1 MALDGIFLH
10 FLKQEIER
18 EALGARVEKVSQP
31 SREELVLSL
40 RSRAGSGSHTGALKL
55 LLSVRS
61 NSPRLHFTNYAPDNP
76 QKPPMLCMLLRKTLV
91 GAVLT
96 GLRQVGL
103 DRVLFLDFDASNE
116 IGDRVHP
123 SLCIEIMA
131 RHSNIILLNENGVVV
146 DAVKRI
152 DATKSS
158 VREIL
163 PGTPYELPPA
173 QEKGNFLEERA
184 EDAYRRILLE
194 GDARLSTALL
204 HSLQG
209 VSPIVCRELAF
220 RTAGEDLP
228 VSSLDLQQKQALT
241 QELEALCTRVREGR
255 AEPEMVLDQEKKPV
269 DFAFFSIRQYGAL
282 MRTRA
287 YTALSPLLDD
297 FYTERDRAER
307 TKQRAQDLFRLVT
320 STMERIT
327 RRLNAQRAELAAS
340 EDREALRIR
349 AELINAYQY
358 ALEKG
363 APFYEVENYYD
374 GNRLLRIPADPALSP
389 AHNAQKYYKE
399 YRKAQTAQKVLTGQI
414 AAGEQELQYMESVF
428 DALSRSQSE
437 RELLEI
443 REELASSGYLKIRR
457 GANGAKQKAPK
468 ALPPMEFCTDDGFTV
483 LVGRNNVQNDK
494 LSLKT
499 AAKEN
504 LWLHT
509 KNIPGSHVI
518 LVTGGR
524 EPSEQALL
532 QAAQLAA
539 WFSRA
544 RESSSVPVDYTPVRM
559 LRKPQGARPGKVI
572 YDTYRTVS
580 VRPSGELAQRLQKGK
595 EHL

>member
-10 FLKQEIER
+10 FIKREIER

-31 SREELVLSL
+31 SKEELVLSL
-40 RSRAGSGSHTGALKL
+40 RSRAGAYKL

-61 NSPRLHFTNYAPDNP
+61 NSPRLHFTDHAPDNP
-76 QKPPMLCMLLRKTLV
+76 QTPPMLCMLLRKTLV

-123 SLCIEIMA
+123 CLCIEIMA
-131 RHSNIILLNENGVVV
+131 RHSNIILLDEAGLVV

-163 PGTPYELPPA
+163 PGVPYELPPA
-173 QEKGNFLEERA
+173 QEKADLLRESAAAACDRVLA
-184 EDAYRRILLE
+184 EGE
-194 GDARLSTALL
+194 ARLSAALL

-209 VSPIVCRELAF
+209 VSPLVCREMAF
-220 RTAGEDLP
+220 RAAGDDPP
-228 VSSLDLQQKQALT
+228 VSALSST
-241 QELEALCTRVREGR
+241 QRERLAQVLEALCERVRSGGP
-255 AEPEMVLDQEKKPV
+255 EPEMAVDQEGKPV
-269 DFAFFSIRQYGAL
+269 DFAFLPIRQYGSL
-282 MRTRA
+282 MRPRA
-287 YTALSPLLDD
+287 YPTLSALLDD

-307 TKQRAQDLFRLVT
+307 TRQRAQDLFRLLT

-374 GNRLLRIPADPALSP
+374 GNRLLRIPADPALTP
-389 AHNAQKYYKE
+389 ARNAQKYYKE
-399 YRKAQTAQKVLTGQI
+399 YRKAQTAQKVLTEQI
-414 AAGEQELQYMESVF
+414 SAGEQEFQYIESVF

-437 RELLEI
+437 RELAEI
-443 REELASSGYLKIRR
+443 RAELAAGGYLKTRR
-457 GANGAKQKAPK
+457 GAGGKQKAPK
-468 ALPPMEFCTDDGFTV
+468 ALPPMAFRTDDGFTV
-483 LVGRNNVQNDK
+483 LVGRNNVQNDR

-499 AAKEN
+499 AAKTD

-518 LVTGGR
+518 LVTDGR
-524 EPSEQALL
+524 EPSEQSLV

-572 YDTYRTVS
+572 YDTYRTLS
-580 VRPSGELAQRLQKGK
+580 VRPSGALAQRLA
-595 EHL
+595 EVR

>member
-31 SREELVLSL
+31 SKEELVLSL
-40 RSRAGSGSHTGALKL
+40 RNRTGAYKL

-61 NSPRLHFTNYAPDNP
+61 NSPRVHFTKYAPDNP
-76 QKPPMLCMLLRKTLV
+76 QTPPMLCMLLRKTLV

-131 RHSNIILLNENGVVV
+131 RHSNIILLDENGTVI

-152 DATKSS
+152 DAAKSS

-163 PGTPYELPPA
+163 PGVPYELPPA
-173 QEKGNFLEERA
+173 QDKVNLLQ
-184 EDAYRRILLE
+184 EDARAAYERVLAQGE
-194 GDARLSTALL
+194 ARLSAALL

-209 VSPIVCRELAF
+209 VSPIVCRELAN
-220 RTAGEDLP
+220 RAAGEDLL
-228 VSSLDLQQKQALT
+228 VSSLSLAQKSILL
-241 QELEALCTRVREGR
+241 QELEALLKRVRGGSP
-255 AEPEMVLDQEKKPV
+255 EPEMVLDQEGKPV
-269 DFAFFSIRQYGAL
+269 DFAFLPVGQYGSL
-282 MRTRA
+282 MHVRA
-287 YTALSPLLDD
+287 YPELSALLDD

-307 TKQRAQDLFRLVT
+307 TKQRAHDLFRLLT

-340 EDREALRIR
+340 EDREELRIR

-363 APFYEVENYYD
+363 APFYDVENYYD
-374 GNRLLRIPADPALSP
+374 ENRILRIPADPALTP
-389 AHNAQKYYKE
+389 ARNAQKYYKE
-399 YRKAQTAQKVLTGQI
+399 YRKAQTAQRVLTEQI
-414 AAGEQELQYMESVF
+414 ATGEQELQYIESVF

-437 RELLEI
+437 RELAEI
-443 REELASSGYLKIRR
+443 REELAAGGYLKRR
-457 GANGAKQKAPK
+457 RSAKQKAPK
-468 ALPPMEFCTDDGFTV
+468 ALPPMEFCTDDGFSI

-494 LSLKT
+494 LSLKM
-499 AAKEN
+499 AAKN
-504 LWLHT
+504 DLWLHT

-524 EPSEQALL
+524 EPSGEALV

-572 YDTYRTVS
+572 YDTYRTLS
-580 VRPSGELAQRLQKGK
+580 VRPSGELAQRLAQHK
-595 EHL
+595 

>member
-1 MALDGIFLH
+1 MALDGIFLY

-31 SREELVLSL
+31 SKEELVLSL
-40 RSRAGSGSHTGALKL
+40 RNRTGAYKL

-61 NSPRLHFTNYAPDNP
+61 NSPRVHFTKYAPDNP
-76 QKPPMLCMLLRKTLV
+76 QTPPMLCMLLRKTLV

-96 GLRQVGL
+96 GLRQAGL

-131 RHSNIILLNENGVVV
+131 RHSNIILLDENGTVI

-152 DATKSS
+152 DAAKSS

-163 PGTPYELPPA
+163 PGVPYELPPA
-173 QEKGNFLEERA
+173 QDKVNLLQ
-184 EDAYRRILLE
+184 EDARAAYERVLAQGE
-194 GDARLSTALL
+194 ARLSAALL

-209 VSPIVCRELAF
+209 VSPIVCREFAN
-220 RTAGEDLP
+220 RAAGEDLL
-228 VSSLDLQQKQALT
+228 VSSLSLAQKSILL
-241 QELEALCTRVREGR
+241 QELEALLKRVRGGSP
-255 AEPEMVLDQEKKPV
+255 EPEMVLDQEGKPV
-269 DFAFFSIRQYGAL
+269 DFAFLPVGQYGSL
-282 MRTRA
+282 MNVRA
-287 YTALSPLLDD
+287 YPELSALLDD

-307 TKQRAQDLFRLVT
+307 TKQRAQDLFRLLT
-320 STMERIT
+320 STIERIT

-340 EDREALRIR
+340 EDREELRIR

-358 ALEKG
+358 TLEKG
-363 APFYEVENYYD
+363 APFYDVENYYD
-374 GNRLLRIPADPALSP
+374 ANRILRIPADPALTP
-389 AHNAQKYYKE
+389 ARNAQKYYKE
-399 YRKAQTAQKVLTGQI
+399 YRKAQTAQRVLTEQI
-414 AAGEQELQYMESVF
+414 ATGEQELQYIESVF

-437 RELLEI
+437 RELAEI
-443 REELASSGYLKIRR
+443 REELAAGGYLKRR
-457 GANGAKQKAPK
+457 RSAKQKAPK
-468 ALPPMEFCTDDGFTV
+468 ALPPMEFCTDDGFSI

-494 LSLKT
+494 LSLKM
-499 AAKEN
+499 AAKN
-504 LWLHT
+504 DLWLHT

-524 EPSEQALL
+524 EPSGEALV

-572 YDTYRTVS
+572 YDTYRTLS
-580 VRPSGELAQRLQKGK
+580 VRPSGELAQRLAQHK
-595 EHL
+595 

>member
-31 SREELVLSL
+31 SKEELVLSL
-40 RSRAGSGSHTGALKL
+40 RNRTGAYKL

-61 NSPRLHFTNYAPDNP
+61 NSPRVHFTKYAPDNP
-76 QKPPMLCMLLRKTLV
+76 QTPPMLCMLLRKTLV

-96 GLRQVGL
+96 GLRQAGL

-131 RHSNIILLNENGVVV
+131 RHSNIILLDENGTVI

-152 DATKSS
+152 DAAKSS

-163 PGTPYELPPA
+163 PGVPYELPPA
-173 QEKGNFLEERA
+173 QDKVNLLQ
-184 EDAYRRILLE
+184 EDARAAYERVLAQGE
-194 GDARLSTALL
+194 ARLSAALL

-209 VSPIVCRELAF
+209 MSPIVCRELAN
-220 RTAGEDLP
+220 RAAGEDLLVP
-228 VSSLDLQQKQALT
+228 SLSLAQNSILL
-241 QELEALCTRVREGR
+241 QELEALLKRVRGGSP
-255 AEPEMVLDQEKKPV
+255 EPEMVLDQEGKPV
-269 DFAFFSIRQYGAL
+269 DFAFLPVGQYGSL
-282 MRTRA
+282 MNVRA
-287 YTALSPLLDD
+287 YPELSALLDD

-307 TKQRAQDLFRLVT
+307 TKQRAQDLFRLLT

-340 EDREALRIR
+340 EDREELRIR

-358 ALEKG
+358 TLEKG
-363 APFYEVENYYD
+363 APFYDVENYYD
-374 GNRLLRIPADPALSP
+374 ENRILRIPADPALTP
-389 AHNAQKYYKE
+389 ARNAQKYYKE
-399 YRKAQTAQKVLTGQI
+399 YRKAQTAQRVLTEQI
-414 AAGEQELQYMESVF
+414 ATGEQELQYIESVF

-437 RELLEI
+437 RELAEI
-443 REELASSGYLKIRR
+443 REELAAGGYLKRR
-457 GANGAKQKAPK
+457 RSAKQKAPK
-468 ALPPMEFCTDDGFTV
+468 ALPPMEFCTDDGFSI

-494 LSLKT
+494 LSLKM
-499 AAKEN
+499 AAKN
-504 LWLHT
+504 DLWLHT

-524 EPSEQALL
+524 EPSGEALV

-572 YDTYRTVS
+572 YDTYRTLS
-580 VRPSGELAQRLQKGK
+580 VRPSGELAQRLAQHK
-595 EHL
+595 

>member
-31 SREELVLSL
+31 SKEELVLSL
-40 RSRAGSGSHTGALKL
+40 RNRTGAYKL

-61 NSPRLHFTNYAPDNP
+61 NSPRVHFTKYAPDNP
-76 QKPPMLCMLLRKTLV
+76 QTPPMLCMLLRKTLV

-96 GLRQVGL
+96 GLRQAGL

-131 RHSNIILLNENGVVV
+131 RHSNIILLDENGVVI

-152 DATKSS
+152 DAAKSS

-163 PGTPYELPPA
+163 PGVPYELPPT
-173 QEKGNFLEERA
+173 QDKVNLLQ
-184 EDAYRRILLE
+184 EDARAAYERVLPE
-194 GDARLSTALL
+194 GEARLSAALL

-209 VSPIVCRELAF
+209 VSPIVCRELAN
-220 RTAGEDLP
+220 RAAGEDLL
-228 VSSLDLQQKQALT
+228 VSSLSLAQKSILL
-241 QELEALCTRVREGR
+241 QELEALLKRVRGGSP
-255 AEPEMVLDQEKKPV
+255 EPEMVLDQEGKPV
-269 DFAFFSIRQYGAL
+269 DFAFLPVGQYGSL
-282 MRTRA
+282 MHVRA
-287 YTALSPLLDD
+287 YPELSALLDD

-307 TKQRAQDLFRLVT
+307 TKQRAQDLFRLLT

-340 EDREALRIR
+340 EDREELRIR

-358 ALEKG
+358 TLEKG
-363 APFYEVENYYD
+363 APFYDVENYYD
-374 GNRLLRIPADPALSP
+374 ENRILRIPADPALTP
-389 AHNAQKYYKE
+389 ARNAQKYYKE
-399 YRKAQTAQKVLTGQI
+399 YRKAQTAQRVLTEQI
-414 AAGEQELQYMESVF
+414 AAGEQELQYIESVF

-437 RELLEI
+437 RELAEI
-443 REELASSGYLKIRR
+443 REELAAGGYLKRR
-457 GANGAKQKAPK
+457 RSAKQKAPK
-468 ALPPMEFCTDDGFTV
+468 ALPPMEFCTDDGFSI

-494 LSLKT
+494 LSLKM
-499 AAKEN
+499 AAKN
-504 LWLHT
+504 DLWLHT

-524 EPSEQALL
+524 EPSGEALV

-572 YDTYRTVS
+572 YDTYRTLS
-580 VRPSGELAQRLQKGK
+580 VRPSGELAQRLARHK
-595 EHL
+595 

>member
-31 SREELVLSL
+31 SKEELVLSL
-40 RSRAGSGSHTGALKL
+40 RNRTGAYKL

-61 NSPRLHFTNYAPDNP
+61 NSPRVHFTKYAPDNP
-76 QKPPMLCMLLRKTLV
+76 QTPPMLCMLLRKTLV

-96 GLRQVGL
+96 GLRQAGL

-131 RHSNIILLNENGVVV
+131 RHSNIILLGENGTVI

-152 DATKSS
+152 DAAKSS

-163 PGTPYELPPA
+163 PGVPYELPPA
-173 QEKGNFLEERA
+173 QDKVNLLQ
-184 EDAYRRILLE
+184 EDARAAYERVLAQGE
-194 GDARLSTALL
+194 ARLSAALL

-209 VSPIVCRELAF
+209 VSPIVCRELAS
-220 RTAGEDLP
+220 RAAGEDLL
-228 VSSLDLQQKQALT
+228 VSSLSLAQKSILL
-241 QELEALCTRVREGR
+241 QELEALLKRVRGGSP
-255 AEPEMVLDQEKKPV
+255 EPEMVLDQEGKPV
-269 DFAFFSIRQYGAL
+269 DFAFLPVGQYGSL
-282 MRTRA
+282 MHARA
-287 YTALSPLLDD
+287 YPELSALLDD

-307 TKQRAQDLFRLVT
+307 TKQRAQDLFRMLT

-340 EDREALRIR
+340 EDREELRIR

-358 ALEKG
+358 TLEKG
-363 APFYEVENYYD
+363 APFYDVENYYD
-374 GNRLLRIPADPALSP
+374 ENRILRIPADPALTP
-389 AHNAQKYYKE
+389 ARNAQKYYKE
-399 YRKAQTAQKVLTGQI
+399 YRKAQTAQRVLTEQI
-414 AAGEQELQYMESVF
+414 AAGEQELQYIESVF

-437 RELLEI
+437 RELAEI
-443 REELASSGYLKIRR
+443 REELAAGGYLKRR
-457 GANGAKQKAPK
+457 RSAKQKAPK
-468 ALPPMEFCTDDGFTV
+468 ALPPMEFCTDDGFSI

-494 LSLKT
+494 LSLKM
-499 AAKEN
+499 AAKN
-504 LWLHT
+504 DLWLHT

-524 EPSEQALL
+524 EPSGEALV

-572 YDTYRTVS
+572 YDTYRTLS
-580 VRPSGELAQRLQKGK
+580 VRPSGELAQRLAQHK
-595 EHL
+595 

>member
-1 MALDGIFLH
+1 MIMALDGIFLH

-31 SREELVLSL
+31 AKEELVLSL
-40 RSRAGSGSHTGALKL
+40 RSRSGAYKL

-61 NSPRLHFTNYAPDNP
+61 NSPRLHFTQHAPDNP
-76 QKPPMLCMLLRKTLV
+76 QTPPMLCMLLRKTLV

-131 RHSNIILLNENGVVV
+131 RHSNIILLNENGIVV

-152 DATKSS
+152 DTTKSS

-163 PGTPYELPPA
+163 PGVPYELPPA
-173 QEKGNFLEERA
+173 QEKADLLR
-184 EDAYRRILLE
+184 EDASAVCYRVLLE
-194 GDARLSTALL
+194 ADTRLSAALL
-204 HSLQG
+204 HALQG

-220 RTAGEDLP
+220 RAAGEELP
-228 VSSLDLQQKQALT
+228 VSTLTPAQKERLAETLEDLC
-241 QELEALCTRVREGR
+241 ERVRCGGP
-255 AEPEMVLDQEKKPV
+255 EPEMILDQEGKPV
-269 DFAFFSIRQYGAL
+269 DFAFLPIRQYGTL
-282 MRTRA
+282 MQTRA
-287 YTALSPLLDD
+287 YPALSALLDD

-307 TKQRAQDLFRLVT
+307 TKQRAQDLFRLLT

-349 AELINAYQY
+349 AELINACQY

-363 APFYEVENYYD
+363 APFYDVENYYD
-374 GNRLLRIPADPALSP
+374 ENRILRIPADPALTP
-389 AHNAQKYYKE
+389 ARNAQKYYKE
-399 YRKAQTAQKVLTGQI
+399 YRKAQTAQQMLTQQI
-414 AAGEQELQYMESVF
+414 AAGEQEFQYIESVF

-437 RELLEI
+437 RELAEI
-443 REELASSGYLKIRR
+443 REELAAGGYLKRRR
-457 GANGAKQKAPK
+457 GVSRKQKAPK
-468 ALPPMEFCTDDGFTV
+468 ALPPMEFRTDDGFTV
-483 LVGRNNVQNDK
+483 LIGRNNVQNDR

-499 AAKEN
+499 AARTD

-509 KNIPGSHVI
+509 RNIPGSHVI
-518 LVTGGR
+518 LVTAGR
-524 EPSEQALL
+524 EPGEEALV

-544 RESSSVPVDYTPVRM
+544 RESSAVPVDYTPVRM
-559 LRKPQGARPGKVI
+559 LRKPQGAPPGKVI
-572 YDTYRTVS
+572 YDTCRTLS
-580 VRPSGELAQRLQKGK
+580 VRPSGELAQRLAVVK
-595 EHL
+595 

>member
-31 SREELVLSL
+31 SKEELVLSL
-40 RSRAGSGSHTGALKL
+40 RNRTGAYKL

-61 NSPRLHFTNYAPDNP
+61 NSPRVHFTKYAPDNP
-76 QKPPMLCMLLRKTLV
+76 QTPPMLCMLLRKTLV

-96 GLRQVGL
+96 GLRQAGL

-131 RHSNIILLNENGVVV
+131 RHSNIILLDENGTVI

-152 DATKSS
+152 DAAKSS

-163 PGTPYELPPA
+163 PGVPYELPPA
-173 QEKGNFLEERA
+173 QDKVNLLQ
-184 EDAYRRILLE
+184 EDARAAYERVLPE
-194 GDARLSTALL
+194 GEARLSAALL

-209 VSPIVCRELAF
+209 VSPIVCRELAN
-220 RTAGEDLP
+220 RAAGEDLL
-228 VSSLDLQQKQALT
+228 VSSLSLAQKSILL
-241 QELEALCTRVREGR
+241 QELEALLKRVRGGSP
-255 AEPEMVLDQEKKPV
+255 EPEMVLDQEGKPV
-269 DFAFFSIRQYGAL
+269 DFAFLPVGQYGSL
-282 MRTRA
+282 MHVRA
-287 YTALSPLLDD
+287 YPELSALLDD

-307 TKQRAQDLFRLVT
+307 TKQRAQDLFRLLT

-340 EDREALRIR
+340 EDREELRIR

-358 ALEKG
+358 TLEKG
-363 APFYEVENYYD
+363 APFYDVENYYD
-374 GNRLLRIPADPALSP
+374 ENRILRIPADPALTP
-389 AHNAQKYYKE
+389 ARNAQKYYKE
-399 YRKAQTAQKVLTGQI
+399 YRKAQTAQRVLTEQI
-414 AAGEQELQYMESVF
+414 AAGEQELQYIESVF

-437 RELLEI
+437 RELAEI
-443 REELASSGYLKIRR
+443 REELAAGGYLKRR
-457 GANGAKQKAPK
+457 RSAKQKAPK
-468 ALPPMEFCTDDGFTV
+468 ALPPMEFCTDDGFSI

-494 LSLKT
+494 LSLKM
-499 AAKEN
+499 AAKN
-504 LWLHT
+504 DLWLHT

-524 EPSEQALL
+524 EPSGEALV

-572 YDTYRTVS
+572 YDTYRTLS
-580 VRPSGELAQRLQKGK
+580 VRPSGELAQRLAQHK
-595 EHL
+595 

>member
-1 MALDGIFLH
+1 MAIHMALDGIFLH

-31 SREELVLSL
+31 SKEELVLSL
-40 RSRAGSGSHTGALKL
+40 RNRTGAYKL

-61 NSPRLHFTNYAPDNP
+61 NSPRVHFTKYAPDNP
-76 QKPPMLCMLLRKTLV
+76 QTPPMLCMLLRKTLV

-96 GLRQVGL
+96 GLRQAGL

-131 RHSNIILLNENGVVV
+131 RHSNIILLDENGTVI

-152 DATKSS
+152 DAAKSS

-163 PGTPYELPPA
+163 PGVPYELPPA
-173 QEKGNFLEERA
+173 QDKVNLLQ
-184 EDAYRRILLE
+184 EDARAAYERVLAQGE
-194 GDARLSTALL
+194 ARLSAALL

-209 VSPIVCRELAF
+209 VSPIVCRELAN
-220 RTAGEDLP
+220 RAAGEDLL
-228 VSSLDLQQKQALT
+228 VSSLSLAQKSILL
-241 QELEALCTRVREGR
+241 QELEALLKRVRGGSP
-255 AEPEMVLDQEKKPV
+255 EPEMVLDQEGKPV
-269 DFAFFSIRQYGAL
+269 DFAFLPVGQYGSL
-282 MRTRA
+282 MNVRA
-287 YTALSPLLDD
+287 YPELSALLDD

-307 TKQRAQDLFRLVT
+307 TKQRAQDLFRLLT

-340 EDREALRIR
+340 EDREELRIR

-358 ALEKG
+358 TLEKG
-363 APFYEVENYYD
+363 APFYDVENYYD
-374 GNRLLRIPADPALSP
+374 ANRILRIPADPALTP
-389 AHNAQKYYKE
+389 ARNAQKYYKE
-399 YRKAQTAQKVLTGQI
+399 YRKAQTAQRVLTEQI
-414 AAGEQELQYMESVF
+414 AAGEQELQYIESVF

-437 RELLEI
+437 RELAEI
-443 REELASSGYLKIRR
+443 REELAAGGYLKRR
-457 GANGAKQKAPK
+457 RSAKQKAPK
-468 ALPPMEFCTDDGFTV
+468 ALPPMEFCTDDGFSI

-494 LSLKT
+494 LSLKM
-499 AAKEN
+499 AAKN
-504 LWLHT
+504 DLWLHT

-524 EPSEQALL
+524 EPSGEALV

-572 YDTYRTVS
+572 YDTYRTLS
-580 VRPSGELAQRLQKGK
+580 VRPSGELAQRLARHK
-595 EHL
+595 

>member
-31 SREELVLSL
+31 SKEELVLSL
-40 RSRAGSGSHTGALKL
+40 RNRTGAYKL

-61 NSPRLHFTNYAPDNP
+61 NSPRVHFTKYAPDNP
-76 QKPPMLCMLLRKTLV
+76 QTPPMLCMLLRKTLV

-96 GLRQVGL
+96 GLRQAGL

-131 RHSNIILLNENGVVV
+131 RHSNIILLDENGVVI

-152 DATKSS
+152 DAAKSS

-163 PGTPYELPPA
+163 PGVPYELPPA
-173 QEKGNFLEERA
+173 QDKVNLLQ
-184 EDAYRRILLE
+184 EDARAAYERVLAQGE
-194 GDARLSTALL
+194 ARLSAALL

-209 VSPIVCRELAF
+209 VSPIVCRELAN
-220 RTAGEDLP
+220 RAAGEDLL
-228 VSSLDLQQKQALT
+228 VSSLSLAQKSILL
-241 QELEALCTRVREGR
+241 QELEALLKRVRGGSP
-255 AEPEMVLDQEKKPV
+255 EPEMVLDQEGKPV
-269 DFAFFSIRQYGAL
+269 DFAFLPVGQYGSL
-282 MRTRA
+282 MNVRA
-287 YTALSPLLDD
+287 YPELSALLDD

-307 TKQRAQDLFRLVT
+307 TKQRAQDLFRLLT

-340 EDREALRIR
+340 EDREELRIR

-358 ALEKG
+358 TLEKG
-363 APFYEVENYYD
+363 APFYDVENYYD
-374 GNRLLRIPADPALSP
+374 ENRILRIPADPALTP
-389 AHNAQKYYKE
+389 ARNAQKYYKE
-399 YRKAQTAQKVLTGQI
+399 YRKAQTAQRVLTEQI
-414 AAGEQELQYMESVF
+414 AAGEQELQYIESVF

-437 RELLEI
+437 RELAEI
-443 REELASSGYLKIRR
+443 REELAAGGYLKRR
-457 GANGAKQKAPK
+457 RSAKQKAPK
-468 ALPPMEFCTDDGFTV
+468 ALPPMEFCTDDGFSI

-494 LSLKT
+494 LSLKM
-499 AAKEN
+499 AAKN
-504 LWLHT
+504 DLWLHT

-524 EPSEQALL
+524 EPSGEALV

-572 YDTYRTVS
+572 YDTYRTLS
-580 VRPSGELAQRLQKGK
+580 VRPSGELAQRLAQHK
-595 EHL
+595 

>member
-10 FLKQEIER
+10 FLKQEIEH

-31 SREELVLSL
+31 SKEELVLSL
-40 RSRAGSGSHTGALKL
+40 RNRTGAYKL

-61 NSPRLHFTNYAPDNP
+61 NSPRVHFSKYAPDNP
-76 QKPPMLCMLLRKTLV
+76 QTPPMLCMLLRKTLV

-96 GLRQVGL
+96 GLRQAGL

-131 RHSNIILLNENGVVV
+131 RHSNIILLDENGTVI

-152 DATKSS
+152 DAAKSS

-163 PGTPYELPPA
+163 PGVPYELPPA
-173 QEKGNFLEERA
+173 QDKVNLLQ
-184 EDAYRRILLE
+184 EDARAAYERVLAQGE
-194 GDARLSTALL
+194 ARLSAALL

-209 VSPIVCRELAF
+209 VSPIVCRELAN
-220 RTAGEDLP
+220 RAAGEDLL
-228 VSSLDLQQKQALT
+228 VSSLSLAQKSILL
-241 QELEALCTRVREGR
+241 QELEALLKRVRGGSP
-255 AEPEMVLDQEKKPV
+255 EPEMVLDQEGKPV
-269 DFAFFSIRQYGAL
+269 DFAFLPVGQYGSL
-282 MRTRA
+282 MNVRA
-287 YTALSPLLDD
+287 YPELSALLDD

-307 TKQRAQDLFRLVT
+307 TKQRAQDLFRLLT
-320 STMERIT
+320 NTMERIT

-340 EDREALRIR
+340 EDREELRIR

-358 ALEKG
+358 TLEKG
-363 APFYEVENYYD
+363 APFYDVENYYD
-374 GNRLLRIPADPALSP
+374 ENRILRIPADPALTP
-389 AHNAQKYYKE
+389 ARNAQKYYKE
-399 YRKAQTAQKVLTGQI
+399 YRKAQTAQRVLTEQI
-414 AAGEQELQYMESVF
+414 AAGEQELQYIESVF
-428 DALSRSQSE
+428 DALSRSRSE
-437 RELLEI
+437 RELAEI
-443 REELASSGYLKIRR
+443 REELAAGGYLKRR
-457 GANGAKQKAPK
+457 RSAKQKAPK
-468 ALPPMEFCTDDGFTV
+468 ALPPMEFCTDDGFSI

-494 LSLKT
+494 LSLKM
-499 AAKEN
+499 AAKN
-504 LWLHT
+504 DLWLHT

-518 LVTGGR
+518 LVTGGQ
-524 EPSEQALL
+524 EPSGEALV

-572 YDTYRTVS
+572 YDTYRTLS
-580 VRPSGELAQRLQKGK
+580 VRPSGELAQRLAQHK
-595 EHL
+595 

>member
-31 SREELVLSL
+31 SKEELVLSL
-40 RSRAGSGSHTGALKL
+40 RNRTGAYKL

-61 NSPRLHFTNYAPDNP
+61 NSPRVHFTKYAPDNP
-76 QKPPMLCMLLRKTLV
+76 QTPPMLCMLLRKTLV

-96 GLRQVGL
+96 GLRQAGL

-131 RHSNIILLNENGVVV
+131 RHSNIILLDENGTVI

-152 DATKSS
+152 DAAKSS

-163 PGTPYELPPA
+163 PGVPYELPPA
-173 QEKGNFLEERA
+173 QDKVNLLQ
-184 EDAYRRILLE
+184 EDARAAYERVLPQGE
-194 GDARLSTALL
+194 ARLSAALL

-209 VSPIVCRELAF
+209 VSPIVCRELAN
-220 RTAGEDLP
+220 RAAGEDLL
-228 VSSLDLQQKQALT
+228 VSSLSLAQKSILL
-241 QELEALCTRVREGR
+241 QELEALLKRVRGGSP
-255 AEPEMVLDQEKKPV
+255 EPEMVLDQEGKPV
-269 DFAFFSIRQYGAL
+269 DFAFLPVGQYGSL
-282 MRTRA
+282 MHVRA
-287 YTALSPLLDD
+287 YPELSALLDD

-307 TKQRAQDLFRLVT
+307 TKQRAQDLFRLLT

-327 RRLNAQRAELAAS
+327 RRMNAQRAELAAS
-340 EDREALRIR
+340 EDREELRIR

-358 ALEKG
+358 TLEKG
-363 APFYEVENYYD
+363 APFYDVENYYD
-374 GNRLLRIPADPALSP
+374 ENRILRIPADPALTP
-389 AHNAQKYYKE
+389 ARNAQKYYKE
-399 YRKAQTAQKVLTGQI
+399 YRKAQTAQRVLTEQI
-414 AAGEQELQYMESVF
+414 AAGEQELQYIESVF

-437 RELLEI
+437 RELAEI
-443 REELASSGYLKIRR
+443 REELAAGGYLKRR
-457 GANGAKQKAPK
+457 RSAKQKAPK
-468 ALPPMEFCTDDGFTV
+468 ALPPMEFCTDDGFSI

-494 LSLKT
+494 LSLKM
-499 AAKEN
+499 AAKN
-504 LWLHT
+504 DLWLHT

-524 EPSEQALL
+524 EPSGEALV

-572 YDTYRTVS
+572 YDTYRTLS
-580 VRPSGELAQRLQKGK
+580 VRPSGELAQRLAQHK
-595 EHL
+595 

>member
-10 FLKQEIER
+10 FLKLEIER

-31 SREELVLSL
+31 SKEELVLSL
-40 RSRAGSGSHTGALKL
+40 RSRAGAYKL

-61 NSPRLHFTNYAPDNP
+61 NSPRLHFTKYAPDNP
-76 QKPPMLCMLLRKTLV
+76 QTPPMLCMLLRKTLV

-123 SLCIEIMA
+123 SLCIEVMA
-131 RHSNIILLNENGVVV
+131 RHSNIILMDEHGVVM

-158 VREIL
+158 VREVL
-163 PGTPYELPPA
+163 PGVPYEPPPA
-173 QEKGNFLEERA
+173 QEKVNLLQ
-184 EDAYRRILLE
+184 EDAKDAYERILME
-194 GDARLSTALL
+194 GNARLSAALL
-204 HSLQG
+204 RSLQG

-220 RTAGEDLP
+220 RAAEEDLP
-228 VSSLDLQQKQALT
+228 VSLLGLAQKQMLL
-241 QELEALCTRVREGR
+241 QELEALCERLREGHV
-255 AEPEMVLDQEKKPV
+255 EPEMVLDLEGKPV
-269 DFAFFSIRQYGAL
+269 DFAFFPIRQYASL
-282 MRTRA
+282 MQVRA
-287 YTALSPLLDD
+287 YPQLSALLDD

-307 TKQRAQDLFRLVT
+307 TRQRAQDLFRLLT
-320 STMERIT
+320 STMERIA

-340 EDREALRIR
+340 EDREELRIR

-374 GNRLLRIPADPALSP
+374 GNRLLRIPADPALPP
-389 AHNAQKYYKE
+389 ARNAQKYYKE
-399 YRKAQTAQKVLTGQI
+399 YRKAQTAQKVLTQQI
-414 AAGEQELQYMESVF
+414 AAGEQELQYIESVF

-437 RELLEI
+437 RELAEI
-443 REELASSGYLKIRR
+443 REELAAGGYLKSRR
-457 GANGAKQKAPK
+457 TAKQKAPK
-468 ALPPMEFCTDDGFTV
+468 ALPPMEFRTDDGFTV

-499 AAKEN
+499 AAKN
-504 LWLHT
+504 DLWLHT

-518 LVTGGR
+518 LVTGGQ
-524 EPSEQALL
+524 EPGEETLI

-572 YDTYRTVS
+572 YDTYRTIS
-580 VRPSGELAQRLQKGK
+580 VRPSGALAQRLADNK
-595 EHL
+595 

>member
-31 SREELVLSL
+31 SKEELVLSL
-40 RSRAGSGSHTGALKL
+40 RNRTGAYKL

-61 NSPRLHFTNYAPDNP
+61 NSPRVHFTKYAPDNP
-76 QKPPMLCMLLRKTLV
+76 QTPPMLCMLLRKTLV

-131 RHSNIILLNENGVVV
+131 RHSNIILLDENGVVI

-152 DATKSS
+152 DAAKSS

-163 PGTPYELPPA
+163 PGVPYELPPA
-173 QEKGNFLEERA
+173 QDKVNLLQ
-184 EDAYRRILLE
+184 EDARAAYERVLPE
-194 GDARLSTALL
+194 GEARLSAALL

-209 VSPIVCRELAF
+209 VSPIVCRELAN
-220 RTAGEDLP
+220 RAAGEDLL
-228 VSSLDLQQKQALT
+228 VSSLSLAQKSILL
-241 QELEALCTRVREGR
+241 QELEALLKRVRGGSP
-255 AEPEMVLDQEKKPV
+255 EPEMVLDQEGKPV
-269 DFAFFSIRQYGAL
+269 DFAFLPVGQYGSL
-282 MRTRA
+282 MHVRA
-287 YTALSPLLDD
+287 YPELSALLDD

-307 TKQRAQDLFRLVT
+307 TKQRAQDLFRLLT

-340 EDREALRIR
+340 EDREELRIR

-358 ALEKG
+358 TLEKG
-363 APFYEVENYYD
+363 APFYDVENYYD
-374 GNRLLRIPADPALSP
+374 ENRILRIPADPALTP
-389 AHNAQKYYKE
+389 ARNAQKYYKE
-399 YRKAQTAQKVLTGQI
+399 YRKAQTAQRVLTEQI
-414 AAGEQELQYMESVF
+414 ATGEQELQYIESVF

-437 RELLEI
+437 RELAEI
-443 REELASSGYLKIRR
+443 REELAAGGYLKRR
-457 GANGAKQKAPK
+457 RSAKQKAPK
-468 ALPPMEFCTDDGFTV
+468 ALPPMEFCTDDGFSI

-494 LSLKT
+494 LSLKM
-499 AAKEN
+499 AAKN
-504 LWLHT
+504 DLWLHT

-524 EPSEQALL
+524 EPSGEALV

-572 YDTYRTVS
+572 YDTYRTLS
-580 VRPSGELAQRLQKGK
+580 VRPSGELAQRLAQHK
-595 EHL
+595 

>member
-31 SREELVLSL
+31 SKEELVLSL
-40 RSRAGSGSHTGALKL
+40 RNRTGAYKL

-61 NSPRLHFTNYAPDNP
+61 NSPRVHFTKYAPDNP
-76 QKPPMLCMLLRKTLV
+76 QTPPMLCMLLRKTLV

-96 GLRQVGL
+96 GLRQAGL

-131 RHSNIILLNENGVVV
+131 RHSNIILLDENGTVI

-152 DATKSS
+152 DAAKSS

-163 PGTPYELPPA
+163 PGVPYELPPA
-173 QEKGNFLEERA
+173 QDKVNLLQ
-184 EDAYRRILLE
+184 EDARAAYERVLAQGE
-194 GDARLSTALL
+194 ARLSAALL

-209 VSPIVCRELAF
+209 VSPIVCRELAN
-220 RTAGEDLP
+220 RAAGEDLL
-228 VSSLDLQQKQALT
+228 VSSLSLAQKSILL
-241 QELEALCTRVREGR
+241 QELEALLKRVRGGSP
-255 AEPEMVLDQEKKPV
+255 EPEMVLDQEGKPV
-269 DFAFFSIRQYGAL
+269 DFAFLPVGQYGSL
-282 MRTRA
+282 MHVRA
-287 YTALSPLLDD
+287 YPELSALLDD

-307 TKQRAQDLFRLVT
+307 TKQRAQDLFRLLT

-340 EDREALRIR
+340 EDREELRIR

-358 ALEKG
+358 TLEKG
-363 APFYEVENYYD
+363 APFYDVENYYD
-374 GNRLLRIPADPALSP
+374 ENRILRIPADPALTP
-389 AHNAQKYYKE
+389 ARNAQKYYKE
-399 YRKAQTAQKVLTGQI
+399 YRKAQTAQRVLTEQI
-414 AAGEQELQYMESVF
+414 AAGEQELQYIESVF

-437 RELLEI
+437 RELAEI
-443 REELASSGYLKIRR
+443 REELAAGGYLKRR
-457 GANGAKQKAPK
+457 RSAKQKAPK
-468 ALPPMEFCTDDGFTV
+468 ALPPMEFCTDDGFSI

-494 LSLKT
+494 LSLKM
-499 AAKEN
+499 AAKN
-504 LWLHT
+504 DLWLHT

-524 EPSEQALL
+524 EPSGEALV

-572 YDTYRTVS
+572 YDTYRTLS
-580 VRPSGELAQRLQKGK
+580 VRPSGELAQRLAQHK
-595 EHL
+595 

>member
-10 FLKQEIER
+10 FLKQEIEH

-31 SREELVLSL
+31 SKEELVLSL
-40 RSRAGSGSHTGALKL
+40 RNRTGAYKL

-61 NSPRLHFTNYAPDNP
+61 NSPRVHFTKYAPDNP
-76 QKPPMLCMLLRKTLV
+76 QTPPMLCMLLRKTLV

-96 GLRQVGL
+96 GLRQAGL

-131 RHSNIILLNENGVVV
+131 RHSNIILLDENGTVI

-152 DATKSS
+152 DAAKSS

-163 PGTPYELPPA
+163 PGVPYELPPA
-173 QEKGNFLEERA
+173 QDKVNLLQ
-184 EDAYRRILLE
+184 EDARAAYERVLAQGE
-194 GDARLSTALL
+194 ARLSAALL

-209 VSPIVCRELAF
+209 VSPIVCRELAN
-220 RTAGEDLP
+220 RAAGEDLL
-228 VSSLDLQQKQALT
+228 VSSLSLAQKSILL
-241 QELEALCTRVREGR
+241 QELEALLKRVRGGSP
-255 AEPEMVLDQEKKPV
+255 EPEMVLDQEGKPV
-269 DFAFFSIRQYGAL
+269 DFAFLPVGQYGSL
-282 MRTRA
+282 MNVRA
-287 YTALSPLLDD
+287 YPELSALLDD

-307 TKQRAQDLFRLVT
+307 TKQRAQDLFRLLT
-320 STMERIT
+320 NTMERIT

-340 EDREALRIR
+340 EDREELRIR

-358 ALEKG
+358 TLEKG
-363 APFYEVENYYD
+363 APFYDVENYYD
-374 GNRLLRIPADPALSP
+374 ENRILRIPADPALTP
-389 AHNAQKYYKE
+389 ARNAQKYYKE
-399 YRKAQTAQKVLTGQI
+399 YRKAQTAQRVLTEQI
-414 AAGEQELQYMESVF
+414 AAGEQELQYIESVF
-428 DALSRSQSE
+428 DALSRSRSE
-437 RELLEI
+437 RELAEI
-443 REELASSGYLKIRR
+443 REELAAGGYLKRR
-457 GANGAKQKAPK
+457 RSAKQKAPK
-468 ALPPMEFCTDDGFTV
+468 ALPPMEFCTDDGFSI

-494 LSLKT
+494 LSLKM
-499 AAKEN
+499 AAKN
-504 LWLHT
+504 DLWLHT

-518 LVTGGR
+518 LVTGGQ
-524 EPSEQALL
+524 EPSGEALV

-572 YDTYRTVS
+572 YDTYRTLS
-580 VRPSGELAQRLQKGK
+580 VRPSGELAQRLAQHK
-595 EHL
+595 

>member
-31 SREELVLSL
+31 SKEELVLSL
-40 RSRAGSGSHTGALKL
+40 RNRTGAYKL

-61 NSPRLHFTNYAPDNP
+61 NSPRVHFTKYAPDNP
-76 QKPPMLCMLLRKTLV
+76 QTPPMLCMLLRKTLV

-96 GLRQVGL
+96 GLQQVGL

-131 RHSNIILLNENGVVV
+131 RHSNIILLDENGTVI

-152 DATKSS
+152 DAAKSS

-163 PGTPYELPPA
+163 PGVPYELPPA
-173 QEKGNFLEERA
+173 QDKVNLLQ
-184 EDAYRRILLE
+184 EDARTAYERVLPE
-194 GDARLSTALL
+194 GEARLSAALL

-209 VSPIVCRELAF
+209 VSPIVCRELAS
-220 RTAGEDLP
+220 RAAGEDLP
-228 VSSLDLQQKQALT
+228 VSSLSLAQKDILL
-241 QELEALCTRVREGR
+241 QELEALLKRVRGGSP
-255 AEPEMVLDQEKKPV
+255 EPEMVLQEGKPV
-269 DFAFFSIRQYGAL
+269 DFAFLPVRQYGSL
-282 MRTRA
+282 MNVRA
-287 YTALSPLLDD
+287 YPELSALLDD

-307 TKQRAQDLFRLVT
+307 TKQRAQDLFRLLT

-340 EDREALRIR
+340 EDREELRIR

-358 ALEKG
+358 TLEKG
-363 APFYEVENYYD
+363 APFYDVENYYD
-374 GNRLLRIPADPALSP
+374 ENRILRIPADPALTP
-389 AHNAQKYYKE
+389 ARNAQKYYKE
-399 YRKAQTAQKVLTGQI
+399 YRKAQTAQRVLTEQI
-414 AAGEQELQYMESVF
+414 AAGEQELQYIESVF

-437 RELLEI
+437 RELAEI
-443 REELASSGYLKIRR
+443 REELAAGGYLKRR
-457 GANGAKQKAPK
+457 RSAKQKAPK
-468 ALPPMEFCTDDGFTV
+468 ALPPMEFCTDDGFSV

-494 LSLKT
+494 LSLKM
-499 AAKEN
+499 AAKN
-504 LWLHT
+504 DLWLHT

-524 EPSEQALL
+524 EPSGEALV

-572 YDTYRTVS
+572 YDTYRTLS
-580 VRPSGELAQRLQKGK
+580 VRPSGELAQRLARHK
-595 EHL
+595 

>member
-31 SREELVLSL
+31 SKEELVLSL
-40 RSRAGSGSHTGALKL
+40 RSRAGAYKL

-61 NSPRLHFTNYAPDNP
+61 NSPRLHFTKYAPDNP
-76 QKPPMLCMLLRKTLV
+76 QTPPMLCMLLRKTLV

-123 SLCIEIMA
+123 SLCIEVMA
-131 RHSNIILLNENGVVV
+131 RHSNIILMDERGVVM

-158 VREIL
+158 VREVL
-163 PGTPYELPPA
+163 PGVPYEPPPA
-173 QEKGNFLEERA
+173 QEKVNLLQ
-184 EDAYRRILLE
+184 EDAKDAYERILME
-194 GDARLSTALL
+194 GNARLSAALL
-204 HSLQG
+204 RSLQG

-220 RTAGEDLP
+220 RAAEEDLP
-228 VSSLDLQQKQALT
+228 ISSLGLAQKQMLL
-241 QELEALCTRVREGR
+241 QELEALCERLREGHV
-255 AEPEMVLDQEKKPV
+255 EPEMVLDLEGKPV
-269 DFAFFSIRQYGAL
+269 DFAFFPIRQYASL
-282 MRTRA
+282 MQVRA
-287 YTALSPLLDD
+287 YPQLSALLDD

-307 TKQRAQDLFRLVT
+307 TKQRAQDLFRLLT
-320 STMERIT
+320 STMERIA

-340 EDREALRIR
+340 EDREELRIR

-374 GNRLLRIPADPALSP
+374 ENRLLRIPANPALPP
-389 AHNAQKYYKE
+389 ARNAQKYYKE
-399 YRKAQTAQKVLTGQI
+399 YRKAQTAQKVLTQQI
-414 AAGEQELQYMESVF
+414 AAGEQELQYIESVF

-437 RELLEI
+437 RELAEI
-443 REELASSGYLKIRR
+443 REELASGGYLKSRR
-457 GANGAKQKAPK
+457 TAKQKAPK
-468 ALPPMEFCTDDGFTV
+468 ALPPMEFRTDDGFTV

-499 AAKEN
+499 AAKN
-504 LWLHT
+504 DLWLHT

-518 LVTGGR
+518 LVTGGQ
-524 EPSEQALL
+524 EPGEETLI

-539 WFSRA
+539 WFSQA

-572 YDTYRTVS
+572 YDTYRTIS
-580 VRPSGELAQRLQKGK
+580 VRPSGALAQRLADNK
-595 EHL
+595 

>member
-31 SREELVLSL
+31 SKEELVLSL
-40 RSRAGSGSHTGALKL
+40 RNRTGAYKL

-61 NSPRLHFTNYAPDNP
+61 NSPRVHFTKYAPDNP
-76 QKPPMLCMLLRKTLV
+76 QTPPMLCMLLRKTLV

-96 GLRQVGL
+96 GLRQAGL

-131 RHSNIILLNENGVVV
+131 RHSNIILLDENGTVI

-152 DATKSS
+152 DAAKSS

-163 PGTPYELPPA
+163 PGVPYELPPA
-173 QEKGNFLEERA
+173 QDKVNLLQ
-184 EDAYRRILLE
+184 EDARAAYERVLAQGE
-194 GDARLSTALL
+194 ARLSAALL

-209 VSPIVCRELAF
+209 VSPIVCRELAN
-220 RTAGEDLP
+220 RAAGEDLL
-228 VSSLDLQQKQALT
+228 VSSLSLAQKSILL
-241 QELEALCTRVREGR
+241 QELEALLKRVRGGSP
-255 AEPEMVLDQEKKPV
+255 EPEMVLDQEGKPV
-269 DFAFFSIRQYGAL
+269 DFAFLPVGQYGSL
-282 MRTRA
+282 MHVRA
-287 YTALSPLLDD
+287 YPELSALLDD

-307 TKQRAQDLFRLVT
+307 TKQRAQDLFRLLT

-340 EDREALRIR
+340 EDREELRIR

-358 ALEKG
+358 TLEKG
-363 APFYEVENYYD
+363 APFYDVENYYD
-374 GNRLLRIPADPALSP
+374 ENRILRIPADPALTP
-389 AHNAQKYYKE
+389 ARNAQKYYKE
-399 YRKAQTAQKVLTGQI
+399 YRKAQTAQRVLTEQI
-414 AAGEQELQYMESVF
+414 AAGEQELQYIESVF

-437 RELLEI
+437 RELAEI
-443 REELASSGYLKIRR
+443 REELAAGGYLKRR
-457 GANGAKQKAPK
+457 RSAKQKAPK
-468 ALPPMEFCTDDGFTV
+468 ALPPMEFCTDDGFSI

-494 LSLKT
+494 LSLKM
-499 AAKEN
+499 AAKN
-504 LWLHT
+504 DLWLHT

-524 EPSEQALL
+524 ELSGEALV

-572 YDTYRTVS
+572 YDTYRTLS
-580 VRPSGELAQRLQKGK
+580 VRPSGELAQRLAQHK
-595 EHL
+595 

>member
-31 SREELVLSL
+31 SKEELVLSL
-40 RSRAGSGSHTGALKL
+40 RNRTGAYKL

-61 NSPRLHFTNYAPDNP
+61 NSPRVHFTKYAPDNP
-76 QKPPMLCMLLRKTLV
+76 QTPPMLCMLLRKTLV

-96 GLRQVGL
+96 GLRQAGL

-131 RHSNIILLNENGVVV
+131 RHSNIILLDENGTVI

-152 DATKSS
+152 DAAKSS

-163 PGTPYELPPA
+163 PGVPYELPPA
-173 QEKGNFLEERA
+173 QDKVNLLQ
-184 EDAYRRILLE
+184 EDARAAYERVLPE
-194 GDARLSTALL
+194 GEARLSAALL

-209 VSPIVCRELAF
+209 VSPIVCRELAN
-220 RTAGEDLP
+220 RAAGEDLL
-228 VSSLDLQQKQALT
+228 VSSLSLAQKSILL
-241 QELEALCTRVREGR
+241 QELEALLKRVRGGSP
-255 AEPEMVLDQEKKPV
+255 EPEMVLDQEGKPV
-269 DFAFFSIRQYGAL
+269 DFAFLPVGQYGSL
-282 MRTRA
+282 MHVRA
-287 YTALSPLLDD
+287 YPELSALLDD

-307 TKQRAQDLFRLVT
+307 TKQRAQDLFRLLT

-340 EDREALRIR
+340 EDREELRIR

-358 ALEKG
+358 TLEKG
-363 APFYEVENYYD
+363 APFYDVENYYD
-374 GNRLLRIPADPALSP
+374 ENRILRIPADPALTP
-389 AHNAQKYYKE
+389 ARNAQKYYKE
-399 YRKAQTAQKVLTGQI
+399 YRKAQTAQRVLTEQI
-414 AAGEQELQYMESVF
+414 ATGEQELQYIESVF

-437 RELLEI
+437 RELAEI
-443 REELASSGYLKIRR
+443 REELAAGGYLKRR
-457 GANGAKQKAPK
+457 RSAKQKAPK
-468 ALPPMEFCTDDGFTV
+468 ALPPMEFCTDDGFSI

-494 LSLKT
+494 LSLKM
-499 AAKEN
+499 AAKN
-504 LWLHT
+504 DLWLHT

-524 EPSEQALL
+524 EPSGEALV

-572 YDTYRTVS
+572 YDTYRTLS
-580 VRPSGELAQRLQKGK
+580 VRPSGELAQRLAQHK
-595 EHL
+595 

>member
-31 SREELVLSL
+31 SKEELVLSL
-40 RSRAGSGSHTGALKL
+40 RNRTGAYKL

-61 NSPRLHFTNYAPDNP
+61 NSPRVHFTKYAPDNP
-76 QKPPMLCMLLRKTLV
+76 QTPPMLCMLLRKTLV

-96 GLRQVGL
+96 GLRQAGL
-103 DRVLFLDFDASNE
+103 DRVLFLDFDVSNE

-131 RHSNIILLNENGVVV
+131 RHSNIILLDENGTVI

-152 DATKSS
+152 DAAKSS

-163 PGTPYELPPA
+163 PGVPYELPPA
-173 QEKGNFLEERA
+173 QDKVNLLQ
-184 EDAYRRILLE
+184 EDARAAYERVLAQGE
-194 GDARLSTALL
+194 ARLSAALL

-209 VSPIVCRELAF
+209 VSPIVCRELAN
-220 RTAGEDLP
+220 RAAGEDLL
-228 VSSLDLQQKQALT
+228 VSSLSLAQKSILL
-241 QELEALCTRVREGR
+241 QELEALLKRVRGGSP
-255 AEPEMVLDQEKKPV
+255 EPEMVLDQEGKPV
-269 DFAFFSIRQYGAL
+269 DFAFLPVGQYGSL
-282 MRTRA
+282 MNVRA
-287 YTALSPLLDD
+287 YPELSALLDD

-307 TKQRAQDLFRLVT
+307 TKQRAQDLFRLLT

-340 EDREALRIR
+340 EDREELRIR

-358 ALEKG
+358 TLEKG
-363 APFYEVENYYD
+363 APFYDVENYYD
-374 GNRLLRIPADPALSP
+374 ENRILRIPADPALTP
-389 AHNAQKYYKE
+389 ARNAQKYYKE
-399 YRKAQTAQKVLTGQI
+399 YRKAQTAQRVLTEQI
-414 AAGEQELQYMESVF
+414 ATGEQELQYIESVF

-437 RELLEI
+437 RELAEI
-443 REELASSGYLKIRR
+443 REELAAGGYLKRR
-457 GANGAKQKAPK
+457 RSAKQKAPK
-468 ALPPMEFCTDDGFTV
+468 ALPPMEFCTDDGFSI

-494 LSLKT
+494 LSLKM
-499 AAKEN
+499 AAKN
-504 LWLHT
+504 DLWLHT

-524 EPSEQALL
+524 EPSGEALV

-572 YDTYRTVS
+572 YDTYRTLS
-580 VRPSGELAQRLQKGK
+580 VRPSGELAQRLAQHK
-595 EHL
+595 

>member
-31 SREELVLSL
+31 SKEELVLSL
-40 RSRAGSGSHTGALKL
+40 RNRTGAYKL

-61 NSPRLHFTNYAPDNP
+61 NSPRVHFTKYAPDNP
-76 QKPPMLCMLLRKTLV
+76 QTPPMLCMLLRKTLV

-96 GLRQVGL
+96 GLRQAGL

-131 RHSNIILLNENGVVV
+131 RHSNIILLGENGTVI

-152 DATKSS
+152 DAAKSS

-163 PGTPYELPPA
+163 PGVPYELPPA
-173 QEKGNFLEERA
+173 QDKVNLLQ
-184 EDAYRRILLE
+184 EDARAAYERVLPQGE
-194 GDARLSTALL
+194 ARLSAALL

-209 VSPIVCRELAF
+209 VSPIVCRELAN
-220 RTAGEDLP
+220 RAAGEDLL
-228 VSSLDLQQKQALT
+228 VSSLSLAQKSILL
-241 QELEALCTRVREGR
+241 QELEALLKRVRGGSP
-255 AEPEMVLDQEKKPV
+255 EPEMVLDQEGKPV
-269 DFAFFSIRQYGAL
+269 DFAFLPVGQYGSL
-282 MRTRA
+282 MHVRA
-287 YTALSPLLDD
+287 YPELSALLDD

-307 TKQRAQDLFRLVT
+307 TKQRAQDLFRLLT

-340 EDREALRIR
+340 EDREELRIR

-358 ALEKG
+358 TLEKG
-363 APFYEVENYYD
+363 APFYDVENYYD
-374 GNRLLRIPADPALSP
+374 ENRILRIPADPALTP
-389 AHNAQKYYKE
+389 ARNAQKYYKE
-399 YRKAQTAQKVLTGQI
+399 YRKAQTAQRVLTEQI
-414 AAGEQELQYMESVF
+414 AAGEQELQYIESVF

-437 RELLEI
+437 RELAEI
-443 REELASSGYLKIRR
+443 REELAAGGYLKRR
-457 GANGAKQKAPK
+457 RSAKQKAPK
-468 ALPPMEFCTDDGFTV
+468 ALPPMEFCTDDGFSI

-494 LSLKT
+494 LSLKM
-499 AAKEN
+499 AAKN
-504 LWLHT
+504 DLWLHT

-524 EPSEQALL
+524 EPSGEALV

-572 YDTYRTVS
+572 YDTYRTLS
-580 VRPSGELAQRLQKGK
+580 VRPSGELAQRLAQHK
-595 EHL
+595 

>member
-1 MALDGIFLH
+1 MALDGIYLH
-10 FLKQEIER
+10 FLTQELAR
-18 EALGARVEKVSQP
+18 EAVGARVEKVSQP

-40 RSRAGSGSHTGALKL
+40 RSRAGAYKL

-61 NSPRLHFTNYAPDNP
+61 NSPRLHFTANAPDNP
-76 QKPPMLCMLLRKTLV
+76 QTPPMLCMLLRKALV

-96 GLRQVGL
+96 GLRQIGL

-131 RHSNIILLNENGVVV
+131 RHSNIILLNENGVIV
-146 DAVKRI
+146 DALKRI

-163 PGTPYELPPA
+163 PGLPYTLPPA
-173 QEKGNFLEERA
+173 QDKVNLLLEEGRT
-184 EDAYRRILLE
+184 AYERVLLE
-194 GDARLSTALL
+194 GEARLSAALL
-204 HSLQG
+204 RALQG

-220 RTAGEDLP
+220 QAAGEDLP
-228 VSSLDLQQKQALT
+228 VSALSLVQRESLLHT
-241 QELEALCTRVREGR
+241 LEGLCRLVREGVP
-255 AEPEMVLDQEKKPV
+255 APEMALDQEGKPM
-269 DFAFFSIRQYGAL
+269 DFAFLPIRQYGAL
-282 MRTRA
+282 MQTRA
-287 YTALSPLLDD
+287 YTRLSALLDD

-307 TKQRAQDLFRLVT
+307 TRQRAQDLFHLLN
-320 STMERIT
+320 STMERIA

-340 EDREALRIR
+340 EDREQLRIR
-349 AELINAYQY
+349 AELITAYQY
-358 ALEKG
+358 TLEKG
-363 APFYEVENYYD
+363 APFYDVENYYD
-374 GNRLLRIPADPALSP
+374 ENRILRIPADPALSP
-389 AHNAQKYYKE
+389 ARNAQKYYKD
-399 YRKAQTAQKVLTGQI
+399 YRKAQTAQKVLTEQI
-414 AAGEQELQYMESVF
+414 AAGEQELQYIESVF

-437 RELLEI
+437 RELMEI
-443 REELASSGYLKIRR
+443 REELAAGGYLKSRR
-457 GANGAKQKAPK
+457 SAKQKAPRP
-468 ALPPMEFCTDDGFTV
+468 LPPMEFCTDDGFSI

-499 AAKEN
+499 AAKN
-504 LWLHT
+504 DLWLHT

-518 LVTGGR
+518 LVTGGK
-524 EPSEQALL
+524 EPSEQALV

-572 YDTYRTVS
+572 YDTYRTLS
-580 VRPSGELAQRLQKGK
+580 VHPSEELAQRLAVRTGP
-595 EHL
+595 

>member
-31 SREELVLSL
+31 SKEELVLSL
-40 RSRAGSGSHTGALKL
+40 RNRTGAYKL

-61 NSPRLHFTNYAPDNP
+61 NSPRVHFTKYAPDNP
-76 QKPPMLCMLLRKTLV
+76 QTPPMLCMLLRKTLV

-96 GLRQVGL
+96 GLRQAGL

-131 RHSNIILLNENGVVV
+131 RHSNIILLDENGTVI

-152 DATKSS
+152 DAAKSS

-163 PGTPYELPPA
+163 PGVPYELPPA
-173 QEKGNFLEERA
+173 QDKVNLLQ
-184 EDAYRRILLE
+184 EDARAAYERVLAQGE
-194 GDARLSTALL
+194 ARLSAALL

-209 VSPIVCRELAF
+209 VSPIVCRELAN
-220 RTAGEDLP
+220 RAAGEDLL
-228 VSSLDLQQKQALT
+228 VSSLSLAQKSILL
-241 QELEALCTRVREGR
+241 QELEALLKRVRGGSP
-255 AEPEMVLDQEKKPV
+255 EPEMVLDQEGKPV
-269 DFAFFSIRQYGAL
+269 DFAFLPVGQYGSL
-282 MRTRA
+282 MNVRA
-287 YTALSPLLDD
+287 YPELSALLDD

-307 TKQRAQDLFRLVT
+307 TKQRAQDLFRLLT

-340 EDREALRIR
+340 EDREELRIR

-358 ALEKG
+358 TLEKG
-363 APFYEVENYYD
+363 APFYDVENYYD
-374 GNRLLRIPADPALSP
+374 ENRILRIPADPALTP
-389 AHNAQKYYKE
+389 ARNAQKYYKE
-399 YRKAQTAQKVLTGQI
+399 YRKAQTAQRVLTEQI
-414 AAGEQELQYMESVF
+414 ATGEQELQYIESVF

-437 RELLEI
+437 RELAEI
-443 REELASSGYLKIRR
+443 REELAAGGYLKRR
-457 GANGAKQKAPK
+457 RSAKQKAPK
-468 ALPPMEFCTDDGFTV
+468 ALPPMEFCTDDGFSI

-494 LSLKT
+494 LSLKMV
-499 AAKEN
+499 AKN
-504 LWLHT
+504 DLWLHT

-524 EPSEQALL
+524 EPSGEALV

-572 YDTYRTVS
+572 YDTYRTLS
-580 VRPSGELAQRLQKGK
+580 VRPSGELAQRLARHK
-595 EHL
+595 

>member
-31 SREELVLSL
+31 SKEELVLSL
-40 RSRAGSGSHTGALKL
+40 RNRTGVYKL

-61 NSPRLHFTNYAPDNP
+61 NSPRVHFTQYAPDNP
-76 QKPPMLCMLLRKTLV
+76 QTPPMLCMLLRKTLV

-131 RHSNIILLNENGVVV
+131 RHSNIILLDENGTVI

-152 DATKSS
+152 DAAKSS

-163 PGTPYELPPA
+163 PGVPYELPPA
-173 QEKGNFLEERA
+173 QDKVNLLQ
-184 EDAYRRILLE
+184 EDARTAYERVLPE
-194 GDARLSTALL
+194 GEARLSAALL

-209 VSPIVCRELAF
+209 VSPIVCRELAS
-220 RTAGEDLP
+220 RAAGEDLP
-228 VSSLDLQQKQALT
+228 VSSLSLAQKDILL
-241 QELEALCTRVREGR
+241 QELEALLKRVRGGSP
-255 AEPEMVLDQEKKPV
+255 EPEMVLQEGKPV
-269 DFAFFSIRQYGAL
+269 DFAFLPVRQYGSL
-282 MRTRA
+282 MNVRA
-287 YTALSPLLDD
+287 YPELSALLDD

-307 TKQRAQDLFRLVT
+307 TKQRAQDLFRLLT

-340 EDREALRIR
+340 EDREELRIR

-358 ALEKG
+358 TLEKG
-363 APFYEVENYYD
+363 APFYDVENYYD
-374 GNRLLRIPADPALSP
+374 ENRILRIPADPALTP
-389 AHNAQKYYKE
+389 ARNAQKYYKE
-399 YRKAQTAQKVLTGQI
+399 YRKAQTAQRVLTEQI
-414 AAGEQELQYMESVF
+414 AAGEQELQYIESVF

-437 RELLEI
+437 RELAEI
-443 REELASSGYLKIRR
+443 REELAAGGYLKRR
-457 GANGAKQKAPK
+457 RSAKQKAPK
-468 ALPPMEFCTDDGFTV
+468 ALPPMEFCTDDGFSV

-494 LSLKT
+494 LSLKM
-499 AAKEN
+499 AAKN
-504 LWLHT
+504 DLWLHT

-524 EPSEQALL
+524 EPSGEALV

-572 YDTYRTVS
+572 YDTYRTLS
-580 VRPSGELAQRLQKGK
+580 VRPSGELAQRLAQHK
-595 EHL
+595 

>member
-31 SREELVLSL
+31 SKEELVLSL
-40 RSRAGSGSHTGALKL
+40 RNRTGAYKL

-61 NSPRLHFTNYAPDNP
+61 NSPRVHFTKYAPDNP
-76 QKPPMLCMLLRKTLV
+76 QTPPMLCMLLRKTLV

-96 GLRQVGL
+96 GLRQAGL

-131 RHSNIILLNENGVVV
+131 RHSNIILLDENGTVI

-152 DATKSS
+152 DAAKSS

-163 PGTPYELPPA
+163 PGVPYELPPA
-173 QEKGNFLEERA
+173 QDKVNLLQ
-184 EDAYRRILLE
+184 EDARAAYERVLAQGE
-194 GDARLSTALL
+194 ARLSAALL

-209 VSPIVCRELAF
+209 VSPIVCRELAN
-220 RTAGEDLP
+220 RAAGEDLL
-228 VSSLDLQQKQALT
+228 VSSLSLAQKSILL
-241 QELEALCTRVREGR
+241 QELEALLKRVRGGSP
-255 AEPEMVLDQEKKPV
+255 EPEMVLDQEGKPV
-269 DFAFFSIRQYGAL
+269 DFAFLPVGQYGSL
-282 MRTRA
+282 MNVRA
-287 YTALSPLLDD
+287 YPELSALLDD

-307 TKQRAQDLFRLVT
+307 TKQRAQDLFRLLT

-340 EDREALRIR
+340 KDREELRIR

-358 ALEKG
+358 TLEKG
-363 APFYEVENYYD
+363 APFYDVENYYD
-374 GNRLLRIPADPALSP
+374 ENRILRIPADPALTP
-389 AHNAQKYYKE
+389 ARNAQKYYKE
-399 YRKAQTAQKVLTGQI
+399 YHKAQTAQRVLTEQI
-414 AAGEQELQYMESVF
+414 AAGEQELQYIESVF

-437 RELLEI
+437 RELAEI
-443 REELASSGYLKIRR
+443 REELAAGGYLKRR
-457 GANGAKQKAPK
+457 RSAKQKAPK
-468 ALPPMEFCTDDGFTV
+468 ALPPMEFCTDDGFSI

-494 LSLKT
+494 LSLKM
-499 AAKEN
+499 AAKN
-504 LWLHT
+504 DLWLHT

-524 EPSEQALL
+524 EPSGEALV

-572 YDTYRTVS
+572 YDTYRTLS
-580 VRPSGELAQRLQKGK
+580 VRPSGELAQRLAQHK
-595 EHL
+595 

>member
-31 SREELVLSL
+31 SKEELVLSL
-40 RSRAGSGSHTGALKL
+40 RNRTGAYKL

-61 NSPRLHFTNYAPDNP
+61 NSPRVHFTKYAPDNP
-76 QKPPMLCMLLRKTLV
+76 QTPPMLCMLLRKTLV

-131 RHSNIILLNENGVVV
+131 RHSNIILLDENGTVI

-152 DATKSS
+152 DAAKSS

-163 PGTPYELPPA
+163 PGVPYELPPA
-173 QEKGNFLEERA
+173 QDKVNLLQ
-184 EDAYRRILLE
+184 EDARAAYERVLAQGE
-194 GDARLSTALL
+194 ARLSAALL

-209 VSPIVCRELAF
+209 VSPIVCRELAN
-220 RTAGEDLP
+220 RAAGEDLL
-228 VSSLDLQQKQALT
+228 VSSLSLAQKSILL
-241 QELEALCTRVREGR
+241 QELEALLKRVRGGSP
-255 AEPEMVLDQEKKPV
+255 EPEMVLDQEGKPV
-269 DFAFFSIRQYGAL
+269 DFAFLPVGQYGSL
-282 MRTRA
+282 MHVRA
-287 YTALSPLLDD
+287 YPELSALLDD

-307 TKQRAQDLFRLVT
+307 TKQRAQDLFRLLT

-340 EDREALRIR
+340 EDREELRIR

-358 ALEKG
+358 TLEKG
-363 APFYEVENYYD
+363 APFYDVENYYD
-374 GNRLLRIPADPALSP
+374 ENRILRIPADPALTP
-389 AHNAQKYYKE
+389 ARNAQKYYKE
-399 YRKAQTAQKVLTGQI
+399 YRKAQTAQRVLTEQI
-414 AAGEQELQYMESVF
+414 AAGEQELQYIESVF

-437 RELLEI
+437 RELAEI
-443 REELASSGYLKIRR
+443 REELAAGGYLKRR
-457 GANGAKQKAPK
+457 RSAKQKAPK
-468 ALPPMEFCTDDGFTV
+468 ALPPMEFCTDDGFSI

-494 LSLKT
+494 LSLKM
-499 AAKEN
+499 AAKN
-504 LWLHT
+504 DLWLHT

-524 EPSEQALL
+524 EPSGEALV

-572 YDTYRTVS
+572 YDTYRTLS
-580 VRPSGELAQRLQKGK
+580 VRPSGELAQRLAQHK
-595 EHL
+595 

>member
-31 SREELVLSL
+31 SKEELVLSL
-40 RSRAGSGSHTGALKL
+40 RNRTGAYKL

-61 NSPRLHFTNYAPDNP
+61 NSPRVHFTKYAPDNP
-76 QKPPMLCMLLRKTLV
+76 QTPPMLCMLLRKTLV

-131 RHSNIILLNENGVVV
+131 RHSNIILLDENGTVI

-152 DATKSS
+152 DAAKSS

-163 PGTPYELPPA
+163 PGVPYELPPV
-173 QEKGNFLEERA
+173 QDKVNLLQ
-184 EDAYRRILLE
+184 EDARAAYERVLPE
-194 GDARLSTALL
+194 GEARLSAALL

-209 VSPIVCRELAF
+209 VSPIVCRELAS
-220 RTAGEDLP
+220 RAAGEDLP
-228 VSSLDLQQKQALT
+228 VSSLSLAQKDILL
-241 QELEALCTRVREGR
+241 QELEALLKRVRGGSP
-255 AEPEMVLDQEKKPV
+255 EPEMVLDQEGKPV
-269 DFAFFSIRQYGAL
+269 DFAFLPVGQYGSL
-282 MRTRA
+282 MNVRA
-287 YTALSPLLDD
+287 YPELSTLLDD

-307 TKQRAQDLFRLVT
+307 TKQRAQDLFRLLT

-340 EDREALRIR
+340 EDREELRIR

-358 ALEKG
+358 TLEKG
-363 APFYEVENYYD
+363 APFYDVENYYD
-374 GNRLLRIPADPALSP
+374 ENRILRIPADPALTP
-389 AHNAQKYYKE
+389 ARNAQKYYKE
-399 YRKAQTAQKVLTGQI
+399 YRKAQTAQRVLTEQI
-414 AAGEQELQYMESVF
+414 AAGEQELQYIESVF

-437 RELLEI
+437 RELAEI
-443 REELASSGYLKIRR
+443 REELAAGGYLKRR
-457 GANGAKQKAPK
+457 RSAKQKAPK
-468 ALPPMEFCTDDGFTV
+468 ALPPMEFCTDDGFSI

-494 LSLKT
+494 LSLKM
-499 AAKEN
+499 AAKN
-504 LWLHT
+504 DLWLHT

-524 EPSEQALL
+524 EPSGEALV

-572 YDTYRTVS
+572 YDTYRTLS
-580 VRPSGELAQRLQKGK
+580 VRPSGELAQRLAQHK
-595 EHL
+595 

>member
-31 SREELVLSL
+31 SKEELVLSL
-40 RSRAGSGSHTGALKL
+40 RNRTGAYKL

-61 NSPRLHFTNYAPDNP
+61 NSPRVHFTKYAPDNP
-76 QKPPMLCMLLRKTLV
+76 QTPPMLCMLLRKTLV

-96 GLRQVGL
+96 GLRQAGL

-131 RHSNIILLNENGVVV
+131 RHSNIILLDENGTVI

-152 DATKSS
+152 DAAKSS

-163 PGTPYELPPA
+163 PGVPYELPPA
-173 QEKGNFLEERA
+173 QDKVNLLQ
-184 EDAYRRILLE
+184 EDARAAYERVLPQGE
-194 GDARLSTALL
+194 ARLSAALL

-209 VSPIVCRELAF
+209 VSPIVCRELAN
-220 RTAGEDLP
+220 RAAGEDLL
-228 VSSLDLQQKQALT
+228 VSSLSLAQKSILL
-241 QELEALCTRVREGR
+241 QELEALLKRVRGGSP
-255 AEPEMVLDQEKKPV
+255 EPEMVLDQEGKPV
-269 DFAFFSIRQYGAL
+269 DFAFLSVGQYGSL
-282 MRTRA
+282 MHVRA
-287 YTALSPLLDD
+287 YPELSALLDD

-307 TKQRAQDLFRLVT
+307 TKQRAQDLFRLLT

-340 EDREALRIR
+340 EDREELRIR

-358 ALEKG
+358 TLEKG
-363 APFYEVENYYD
+363 APFYDVENYYD
-374 GNRLLRIPADPALSP
+374 ENRILRIPADPALTP
-389 AHNAQKYYKE
+389 ARNAQKYYKE
-399 YRKAQTAQKVLTGQI
+399 YRKAQTAQRVLTEQI
-414 AAGEQELQYMESVF
+414 AAGEQELQYIESVF

-437 RELLEI
+437 RELAEI
-443 REELASSGYLKIRR
+443 REELAAGGYLKRR
-457 GANGAKQKAPK
+457 RSAKQKAPK
-468 ALPPMEFCTDDGFTV
+468 ALPPMEFCTDDGFSI

-494 LSLKT
+494 LSLKM
-499 AAKEN
+499 AAKN
-504 LWLHT
+504 DLWLHT

-524 EPSEQALL
+524 EPSGEALV

-572 YDTYRTVS
+572 YDTYRTLS
-580 VRPSGELAQRLQKGK
+580 VRPSGELAQRLAQHK
-595 EHL
+595 

>member
-31 SREELVLSL
+31 SKEELVLSL
-40 RSRAGSGSHTGALKL
+40 RNRTGAYKL

-61 NSPRLHFTNYAPDNP
+61 NSPRVHFTKYAPDNP
-76 QKPPMLCMLLRKTLV
+76 QTPPMLCMLLRKTLV

-96 GLRQVGL
+96 GLRQAGL

-131 RHSNIILLNENGVVV
+131 RHSNIILLDENGTVI

-152 DATKSS
+152 DAAKSS

-163 PGTPYELPPA
+163 PGVPYELPPA
-173 QEKGNFLEERA
+173 QDKVNLLQ
-184 EDAYRRILLE
+184 EDARAAYERVLAQGE
-194 GDARLSTALL
+194 ARLSAALL

-209 VSPIVCRELAF
+209 VSPIVCRELAN
-220 RTAGEDLP
+220 RAAGEDLL
-228 VSSLDLQQKQALT
+228 VSSLSLAQKSILL
-241 QELEALCTRVREGR
+241 QELEALLKRVRGGSP
-255 AEPEMVLDQEKKPV
+255 EPEMVLDQEGKPV
-269 DFAFFSIRQYGAL
+269 DFAFLPVGQYGSL
-282 MRTRA
+282 MNVRA
-287 YTALSPLLDD
+287 YPELSALLDD

-307 TKQRAQDLFRLVT
+307 TKQRAQDLFRLLT

-340 EDREALRIR
+340 EDREELRIR

-358 ALEKG
+358 TLEKG
-363 APFYEVENYYD
+363 APFYDVENYYD
-374 GNRLLRIPADPALSP
+374 ENRILRIPADPALTP
-389 AHNAQKYYKE
+389 ARNAQKYYKE
-399 YRKAQTAQKVLTGQI
+399 YRKAQTAQRVLTEQI
-414 AAGEQELQYMESVF
+414 AAGEQELQYIESVF

-437 RELLEI
+437 RELAEI
-443 REELASSGYLKIRR
+443 REELAAGGYLKRR
-457 GANGAKQKAPK
+457 RSAKQKAPK
-468 ALPPMEFCTDDGFTV
+468 ALPPMEFCTDDGFSI

-494 LSLKT
+494 LSLKM
-499 AAKEN
+499 AAKN
-504 LWLHT
+504 DLWLHT

-524 EPSEQALL
+524 EPSGEALV

-572 YDTYRTVS
+572 YDTYRTLS
-580 VRPSGELAQRLQKGK
+580 VRPSGELAQRLARHK
-595 EHL
+595 

>member
-31 SREELVLSL
+31 SKEELVLSL
-40 RSRAGSGSHTGALKL
+40 RNRTGAYKL

-61 NSPRLHFTNYAPDNP
+61 NSPRVHFTKYAPDNP
-76 QKPPMLCMLLRKTLV
+76 QTPPMLCMLLRKTLV

-96 GLRQVGL
+96 GLRQAGL

-131 RHSNIILLNENGVVV
+131 RHSNIILLDENGTVI

-152 DATKSS
+152 DAAKSS

-163 PGTPYELPPA
+163 PGVPYELPPA
-173 QEKGNFLEERA
+173 QDKVNLLQKDARAAYERVLA
-184 EDAYRRILLE
+184 QGE
-194 GDARLSTALL
+194 ARLSAALL

-209 VSPIVCRELAF
+209 VSPIVCRELAN
-220 RTAGEDLP
+220 RAAGEDLL
-228 VSSLDLQQKQALT
+228 VSSLSLAQKSILL
-241 QELEALCTRVREGR
+241 QELEALLKRVRGGSP
-255 AEPEMVLDQEKKPV
+255 EPEMVLDQEGKPV
-269 DFAFFSIRQYGAL
+269 DFAFLPVGQYGSL
-282 MRTRA
+282 MHVRA
-287 YTALSPLLDD
+287 YPELSALLDD

-307 TKQRAQDLFRLVT
+307 TKQRAQDLFRLLT

-340 EDREALRIR
+340 EDREELRIR

-358 ALEKG
+358 TLEKG
-363 APFYEVENYYD
+363 APFYDVENYYD
-374 GNRLLRIPADPALSP
+374 ENRILRIPADPALTP
-389 AHNAQKYYKE
+389 ARNAQKYYKE
-399 YRKAQTAQKVLTGQI
+399 YRKAQTAQRVLTEQI
-414 AAGEQELQYMESVF
+414 AAGEQELQYIESVF

-437 RELLEI
+437 RELAEI
-443 REELASSGYLKIRR
+443 REELAAGGYLKRR
-457 GANGAKQKAPK
+457 RSAKQKAPK
-468 ALPPMEFCTDDGFTV
+468 ALPPMEFCTDDGFSI

-494 LSLKT
+494 LSLKM
-499 AAKEN
+499 AAKN
-504 LWLHT
+504 DLWLHT

-524 EPSEQALL
+524 EPSGEALV

-572 YDTYRTVS
+572 YDTYRTLS
-580 VRPSGELAQRLQKGK
+580 VRPSGELAQRLAQHK
-595 EHL
+595 

>member
-31 SREELVLSL
+31 SKEELVLSL
-40 RSRAGSGSHTGALKL
+40 RNRTGAYKL

-61 NSPRLHFTNYAPDNP
+61 NSPRVHFTKYAPDNP
-76 QKPPMLCMLLRKTLV
+76 QTPPMLCMLLRKTLV

-96 GLRQVGL
+96 GLRQEGL

-131 RHSNIILLNENGVVV
+131 RHSNIILLDENGTVI

-152 DATKSS
+152 DAAKSS

-163 PGTPYELPPA
+163 PGVPYELPPA
-173 QEKGNFLEERA
+173 QDKVNLLQ
-184 EDAYRRILLE
+184 EDARAAYERVLAQGE
-194 GDARLSTALL
+194 ARLSAALL

-209 VSPIVCRELAF
+209 VSPIVCRELAN
-220 RTAGEDLP
+220 RAAGEDLL
-228 VSSLDLQQKQALT
+228 VSSLSLAQKSILL
-241 QELEALCTRVREGR
+241 QELEALLKRVRGGSP
-255 AEPEMVLDQEKKPV
+255 EPEMVLDQEGKPV
-269 DFAFFSIRQYGAL
+269 DFAFLPVRQYGSL
-282 MRTRA
+282 MNVRA
-287 YTALSPLLDD
+287 YPELSALLDD

-307 TKQRAQDLFRLVT
+307 TKQRAQDLFRLLT

-340 EDREALRIR
+340 EDREELRIR

-358 ALEKG
+358 TLEKG
-363 APFYEVENYYD
+363 APFYDVENYYD
-374 GNRLLRIPADPALSP
+374 ENRILRIPADPALTP
-389 AHNAQKYYKE
+389 ARNAQKYYKE
-399 YRKAQTAQKVLTGQI
+399 YRKAQTAQRVLTEQI
-414 AAGEQELQYMESVF
+414 AAGEQELQYIESVF

-437 RELLEI
+437 RELAEI
-443 REELASSGYLKIRR
+443 REELAAGGYLKRR
-457 GANGAKQKAPK
+457 RSAKQKAPK
-468 ALPPMEFCTDDGFTV
+468 ALPPMEFCTDDGFSV

-494 LSLKT
+494 LSLKM
-499 AAKEN
+499 AAKN
-504 LWLHT
+504 DLWLHT

-524 EPSEQALL
+524 EPSGEALV

-572 YDTYRTVS
+572 YDTYRTLS
-580 VRPSGELAQRLQKGK
+580 VRPSGELAQRLAQHK
-595 EHL
+595 